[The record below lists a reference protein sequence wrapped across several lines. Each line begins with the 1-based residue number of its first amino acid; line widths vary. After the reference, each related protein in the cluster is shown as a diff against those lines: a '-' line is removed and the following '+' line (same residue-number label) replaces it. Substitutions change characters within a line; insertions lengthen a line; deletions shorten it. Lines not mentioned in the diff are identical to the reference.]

1 MRQKWVRGWGEWEE
15 RVLVHVL
22 SVRRRG
28 LSGTG
33 SGHHQPRLLGN
44 RQLQRW
50 KESAGA
56 SQPD

>member
-28 LSGTG
+28 LSGTD
-33 SGHHQPRLLGN
+33 SGHNHV
-44 RQLQRW
+44 
-50 KESAGA
+50 S
-56 SQPD
+56 